1 MKIKLKKIN
10 NNARLPEK
18 GKPGDFG
25 YDVWAVSE
33 EEIYPNV
40 WMYRL
45 GFKYEID
52 RETFKDRYL
61 EGISDTPS
69 RIPFTRNFWDMFDIS
84 IDVRPRSS
92 ISSTGMML
100 ANSPGTLDEF
110 FRGEPRAV
118 FYHVY
123 PDMPRYR
130 VGDKIAQI
138 KVGIAPKNV
147 QFEWAEEINE
157 NTERGEGGFGST
169 GKQ

>member
-33 EEIYPNV
+33 EEIFPNV

-52 RETFKDRYL
+52 REKLQEQF
-61 EGISDTPS
+61 
-69 RIPFTRNFWDMFDIS
+69 IPTETRQANIPFWDMFDIS

-118 FYHVY
+118 FYHVF

-147 QFEWAEEINE
+147 QFEWADEINE